1 MTMTEEQLK
10 KLKMVIQQLKEAYTL
25 LGQNEIVMQ
34 DLRAFCEVTVPTD
47 MTGKTPNTDLNKV
60 LVMTGRAS
68 VFQRIDYWV
77 NTPVEQILQDRL
89 NR

>member
-1 MTMTEEQLK
+1 MTEEQLK
-10 KLKMVIQQLKEAYTL
+10 KLKLVVGQLKEAYSL
-25 LGQNEIVMQ
+25 LGKNEIVMQ
-34 DLRAFCEVTVPTD
+34 DLRTFCEVTVPTD

>member
-10 KLKMVIQQLKEAYTL
+10 KLKVVIQQLKEAYTL